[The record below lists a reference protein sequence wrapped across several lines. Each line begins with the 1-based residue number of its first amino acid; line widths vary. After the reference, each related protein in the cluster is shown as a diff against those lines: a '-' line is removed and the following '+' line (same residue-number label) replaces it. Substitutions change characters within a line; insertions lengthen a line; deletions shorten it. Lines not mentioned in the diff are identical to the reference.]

1 MLKMENVELFVVVV
15 VVAVVVAA
23 AVTIMTIIMKTFTM
37 QIELYLR

>member
-1 MLKMENVELFVVVV
+1 MLKMEDVELFVVVV